1 MRTLSDT
8 LQAAIIQP
16 SQPRMTC
23 NLTLGADSDDYT
35 YTRIR
40 KQEHVERPWSHVA
53 NVSFDN
59 SDKAFDAINYKG
71 YTMTLG
77 FGYQTSAGVETSTV
91 APLKVIDQ
99 NFEDTLGKPLLCHLK
114 AIGIPDL
121 LARDQ
126 ASTAYLP
133 DTTNTD
139 TIKTIFS
146 AIAAAT
152 LACFSHCTAY
162 TVDYVSE
169 DALIDVVTPKTS
181 FRIYKGQSRL
191 SRMRWLLDHTG
202 CVMGFGNDGHIKVY
216 VPKTV

>member
-1 MRTLSDT
+1 MRSLSETL
-8 LQAAIIQP
+8 LAAMKQP

-23 NLTLGADSDDYT
+23 NLTLGASSYDYT
-35 YTRIR
+35 FTRIR
-40 KQEHVERPWSHVA
+40 KQEHIERPWSHTA

-77 FGYQTSAGVETSTV
+77 WGYQTSAGVETSTC

-99 NFEDTLGKPLLCHLK
+99 KFEDTLGKPLLCHLK

-121 LARDQ
+121 LSRDH
-126 ASTAYLP
+126 ASATYMP
-133 DTTNTD
+133 DDTNTD
-139 TIKTIFS
+139 TIKTILN
-146 AIAAAT
+146 AIAGAT
-152 LACFSHCTAY
+152 LACFNHCEAY

-169 DALIDVVTPKTS
+169 DALIDVVTPKSS
-181 FRIYKGQSRL
+181 FRVYKGQTRL

-202 CVMGFGNDGHIKVY
+202 CVMRFGNDGHLKIM
-216 VPKTV
+216 VPTTE